1 MNGKFMIEPEVAD
14 ALLDVGVSAP
24 LKTFRIP
31 FRKKPVQLRVTVKRP
46 TTGSKMRID
55 RLYLEMGVTI
65 DEYRG
70 YTMEQRMRFLSG
82 QGGRMMRI
90 LALGIC
96 RGLISGYLFSGAVA
110 WFLMWFV
117 EDIYLENLFE
127 KFVSLLGTQS
137 FENIITSLEATCLL
151 TPMNVSHE
159 GKRS

>member
-1 MNGKFMIEPEVAD
+1 MIEPEVAD

-24 LKTFRIP
+24 LKAFRIP
-31 FRKKPVQLRVTVKRP
+31 FRKKPVLLRVTVKRP
-46 TTGSKMRID
+46 TMGSKMRID

-70 YTMEQRMRFLSG
+70 YTMEQRMRFRSE
-82 QGGRMMRI
+82 QGGRLTRI

-96 RGLISGYLFSGAVA
+96 RGLISGYLFSCAVA

-117 EDIYLENLFE
+117 KDIYLENLFE
-127 KFVSLLGTQS
+127 KFVSLLGTKS
-137 FENIITSLEATCLL
+137 FGNIITSLEETCLL
-151 TPMNVSHE
+151 SPMNVSRE